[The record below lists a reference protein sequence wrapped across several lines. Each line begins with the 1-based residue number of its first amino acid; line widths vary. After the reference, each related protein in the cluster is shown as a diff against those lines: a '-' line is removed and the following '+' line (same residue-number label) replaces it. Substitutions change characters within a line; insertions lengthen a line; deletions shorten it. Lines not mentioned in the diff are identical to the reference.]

1 MNRSN
6 GGVVSVILFIILFA
20 AYLTHLCYCFGQAAW
35 GFLVAG
41 AIFFPVGIFHGFY
54 LWFS

>member
-6 GGVVSVILFIILFA
+6 VGVVSVILFIILFS
-20 AYLTHLCYCFGQAAW
+20 AYLTHIGYCFGQAAW
-35 GFLVAG
+35 LLLVAG
-41 AIFFPVGIFHGFY
+41 AIFIPVGIFHGFY